1 MQQISKYFE
10 KADLPLVV
18 TNEPFARGRGTGDIF
33 QMTIEGKKTEQFKIF
48 KGVGTDVR
56 VLDVDKDRHQVL
68 LFVKEPKRVFTE
80 VHYDPKQ
87 GKNIE
92 TIRET
97 SEGIKRYLAGMDERH
112 LFISELPHERGKIN
126 TVEDAHHWLK
136 PVEVKDSKKRNE
148 SKVIRQGEWF
158 FVDVTPKERLS
169 ISEKADC
176 ILPNTALPTRGK
188 PHTADYLLNVGGQT
202 FIKGKVRHA
211 DHKTIK
217 FLDWQRVYRN
227 TERIANTYGWID

>member
-10 KADLPLVV
+10 KANLPLVV
-18 TNEPFARGRGTGDIF
+18 TNEPFARGRGVEEIF
-33 QMTIEGKKTEQFKIF
+33 QMTIEGKKKEQFKIF

-56 VLDVDKDRHQVL
+56 VLDVDKDRRQVL
-68 LFVKEPKRVFTE
+68 LFVKEPKREFTE
-80 VHYDPKQ
+80 VRYDRKQ
-87 GKNIE
+87 GKTFE
-92 TIRET
+92 TIRQT

-126 TVEDAHHWLK
+126 TVEDAHRWLK
-136 PVEVKDSKKRNE
+136 PVEVKDTKKKKD

-158 FVDVTPKERLS
+158 FVDVNPEERLL
-169 ISEKADC
+169 INEKAEWV
-176 ILPNTALPTRGK
+176 LPQTALPTRGK
-188 PHTADYLLNVGGQT
+188 PHTADYLLNAGGKI

-211 DHKTIK
+211 DHKTIE
-217 FLDWQRVYRN
+217 FVDWQRVYRN